1 MSEFLYSCVNLI
13 FDIKEYGLYFL
24 KFFVYM
30 LCVHVCVSACMLGV
44 LGRSGDK
51 DDLCG
56 DGLRPERHEKFKKPC
71 SNIEGPFLPL
81 FSGISTDLLI

>member
-51 DDLCG
+51 DDYVVMG
-56 DGLRPERHEKFKKPC
+56 
-71 SNIEGPFLPL
+71 
-81 FSGISTDLLI
+81 

>member
-30 LCVHVCVSACMLGV
+30 LCVHVMSVWVRACWEFWEGV
-44 LGRSGDK
+44 VIKMIYVVMG
-51 DDLCG
+51 
-56 DGLRPERHEKFKKPC
+56 
-71 SNIEGPFLPL
+71 
-81 FSGISTDLLI
+81 